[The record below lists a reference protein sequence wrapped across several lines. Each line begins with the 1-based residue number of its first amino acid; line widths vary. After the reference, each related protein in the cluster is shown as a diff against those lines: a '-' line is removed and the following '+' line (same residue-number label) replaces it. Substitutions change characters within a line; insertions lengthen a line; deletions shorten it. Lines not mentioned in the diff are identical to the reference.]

1 MKFLHN
7 RIMQSENSV
16 FNTKYQVVL
25 GFGDN
30 CEDDNGTNPRHL
42 HSNMIVFQK
51 YFIKKKIKNIFFDKF
66 LNRGMCVCI
75 SVCILRVKI

>member
-30 CEDDNGTNPRHL
+30 CEDDNGTNLRHL
-42 HSNMIVFQK
+42 YSNMVVFQK
-51 YFIKKKIKNIFFDKF
+51 YFIKKD
-66 LNRGMCVCI
+66 
-75 SVCILRVKI
+75 

>member
-16 FNTKYQVVL
+16 LNTKYQVVL

-30 CEDDNGTNPRHL
+30 CEDDNGINPRHL
-42 HSNMIVFQK
+42 YSNMIVFQK
-51 YFIKKKIKNIFFDKF
+51 FFIKKKD
-66 LNRGMCVCI
+66 
-75 SVCILRVKI
+75 